1 MRIVVGYLRSPEGAA
16 ALERAIEEASLRDAE
31 LVVVHS
37 APDRADEVR
46 SYDEEFEALGKRLD
60 SAGITHRTI
69 DYVRGNTPAQDLL
82 EAIDEFDAG
91 LAVIGVRR
99 RSAVGKLVLG
109 SNSQDILLKAD
120 CPVLAVKP
128 DRDEFDA

>member
-1 MRIVVGYLRSPEGAA
+1 MRIVVGYLRSPEGTA
-16 ALERAIEEASLRDAE
+16 ALNRAIEEATLRKAE

-46 SYDEEFEALGKRLD
+46 SYEEEFEQLGLRLD
-60 SAGITHRTI
+60 NAGIKHRTI
-69 DYVRGNTPAQDLL
+69 DYVRGNSPAQDLL
-82 EAIDEFDAG
+82 EAIEEFDVG

-109 SNSQDILLKAD
+109 SNSQDVLLKAS

-128 DRDEFDA
+128 DRDQFEG